1 MSGFRTKQRSNPKS
15 GSSMTEQ
22 DAILAIQDWFN
33 GTNARS
39 KMEDERVISNN
50 KDENGPSIFKAAS
63 NFRRSDTV
71 KMSKIIPNIG
81 SFTLLVNMGSR
92 QQEFENGPSTFK
104 AASNFRRSDT
114 VKMSKIIPNIGSSE
128 LSFLLKTT

>member
-1 MSGFRTKQRSNPKS
+1 
-15 GSSMTEQ
+15 MTEQ
-22 DAILAIQDWFN
+22 DAVSAIQAWFN

-39 KMEDERVISNN
+39 KMEEERVISNVE
-50 KDENGPSIFKAAS
+50 KG
-63 NFRRSDTV
+63 
-71 KMSKIIPNIG
+71 
-81 SFTLLVNMGSR
+81 
-92 QQEFENGPSTFK
+92 ENGPSTLK

>member
-1 MSGFRTKQRSNPKS
+1 MSGFRTKQRSNHKS

-50 KDENGPSIFKAAS
+50 KDENGPS
-63 NFRRSDTV
+63 
-71 KMSKIIPNIG
+71 
-81 SFTLLVNMGSR
+81 
-92 QQEFENGPSTFK
+92 TFK

>member
-1 MSGFRTKQRSNPKS
+1 MSGFRTKQRSNHKS

-39 KMEDERVISNN
+39 KMEEERVISNVE
-50 KDENGPSIFKAAS
+50 KD
-63 NFRRSDTV
+63 
-71 KMSKIIPNIG
+71 
-81 SFTLLVNMGSR
+81 
-92 QQEFENGPSTFK
+92 ENGPSTFK
-104 AASNFRRSDT
+104 AASNFRCRDT
-114 VKMSKIIPNIGSSE
+114 VRMSKIIPNIGSSE